1 MKQRRKRLMCL
12 MLSAMLAVSTE
23 AAALADEITVG
34 TAVEDTVATQELP
47 EESPE
52 AEDAAPAEEDDLIA
66 EPEDGSSETA
76 DGSEAGEG
84 FEAEDTAD
92 TEDASSLTEFSGDG
106 LIVGVEEVES
116 PELAVYATSNS
127 EEMTT
132 EDGQFTYI
140 VMTDD
145 TTGAQTAAITGYAGE
160 DAESVQEIRIPEKIG
175 EIPVTEIWSDFSN
188 CAMVES
194 MSISKNIVKIGAE
207 KSWLLDGSNPGRSC
221 EIGPITYEFKEY
233 KVDEANPY
241 FSSRD
246 GILYNKEQTTL
257 YRCPMGKSS
266 VELPDSVNK
275 LYHKSFADCHI
286 TSPLVLTSDIEV
298 GNYAFSSIN
307 YRQYKTE
314 LSSIIV
320 KKGTSA

>member
-1 MKQRRKRLMCL
+1 

-23 AAALADEITVG
+23 AAALADEITVD

-47 EESPE
+47 EESPK

-106 LIVGVEEVES
+106 LIVGVEEVDS

-127 EEMTT
+127 EEMPT

-145 TTGAQTAAITGYAGE
+145 TTGAQTAAITGYVGE
-160 DAESVQEIRIPEKIG
+160 NAESVQRIEVPEKIDG
-175 EIPVTEIWSDFSN
+175 IPVTEIRCDFSN
-188 CAMVES
+188 CL
-194 MSISKNIVKIGAE
+194 NVK
-207 KSWLLDGSNPGRSC
+207 
-221 EIGPITYEFKEY
+221 
-233 KVDEANPY
+233 
-241 FSSRD
+241 
-246 GILYNKEQTTL
+246 
-257 YRCPMGKSS
+257 S
-266 VELPDSVNK
+266 VYIP
-275 LYHKSFADCHI
+275 
-286 TSPLVLTSDIEV
+286 
-298 GNYAFSSIN
+298 
-307 YRQYKTE
+307 QYVR
-314 LSSIIV
+314 L
-320 KKGTSA
+320 